1 MLRTGFLIA
10 AVAAAAMLAVLR
22 VDAVF
27 RANGTGSAK
36 VGSAGVHWHLEKG
49 SRARLVE
56 ENGHFSWS

>member
-36 VGSAGVHWHLEKG
+36 VGSAGVHWHLKKG